1 MSDAY
6 LIGLDLG
13 TTNCKA
19 LFFEAAGRIAHV
31 SSRRMPVR
39 HLDGGQAEYDPKA
52 VWETAVAVLREAA
65 AAAPASGAVRA
76 IAVTSVGEAGVPCG
90 EDAAPLY
97 PAIAWFDPR
106 SAPQAA
112 ALEARMGGDALHEIT
127 GLLGLPIYTVHKLAW
142 LRDNEPE
149 VFRRIR
155 RWYFVADFAVGRL
168 SGEWATDA
176 SLACRSRM
184 FDIRS
189 RRWSPEILDAVG
201 ISPSI
206 LPPVVSSGSLVGRL
220 RPDVARDLALSPEV
234 EVAVGGHDHICASLA
249 SGVTEPGDVLDSMG
263 TAEAM
268 LAAAAAPP
276 PPAVTSAAGFAVGC
290 HVIAGRFYL
299 LGGNPMSGGAVEW
312 VANLTSVPL
321 SRLMEEAAQVSAGA
335 EGLCFLPHLRG
346 SLSPVVDRFSMGAF
360 LGVRDIHGPA
370 HFARAVLEG
379 LACEAKANVDTLERI
394 VGRAGVMRVTGGG
407 VRNTLWLAIKAAVLN
422 RPLEILAT
430 TESAALGAA
439 LLAGIGAGVFTD
451 AAAAMRA
458 GVRVGSRVEP
468 DPALVPAM
476 ALREHFHKGLYSAV
490 APIHHQLYGA
500 TRRTVQGMAGP

>member
-1 MSDAY
+1 MSDTC

-19 LFFEAAGRIAHV
+19 LLFEAGGRIAHV

-39 HLDGGQAEYDPKA
+39 QLDDGQAEYDPNA
-52 VWETAVAVLREAA
+52 VHETAVAVLREAA

-76 IAVTSVGEAGVPCG
+76 IAVTSVGEAGVPCV
-90 EDAAPLY
+90 EDGTPLY

-112 ALEARMGGDALHEIT
+112 ALEARMGVHVLHEIT

-142 LRDNEPE
+142 LRDNEPD
-149 VFRRIR
+149 VFRRVR
-155 RWYFVADFAVGRL
+155 RWYFMADFAVGRL
-168 SGEWATDA
+168 CGAWATDA

-184 FDIRS
+184 FDIR
-189 RRWSPEILDAVG
+189 RRQWSSEILDAVG
-201 ISPSI
+201 IPQSI
-206 LPPVVSSGSLVGRL
+206 LPPIVASGSPVGRL
-220 RPDVARDLALSPEV
+220 RPDVARDLALSPDV
-234 EVAVGGHDHICASLA
+234 EVAVAGHDHVCASLA
-249 SGVTEPGDVLDSMG
+249 SGATEPGDVLDSMG

-268 LAAAAAPP
+268 LAAASAPP
-276 PPAVTSAAGFAVGC
+276 PPAVTSVAGFAVGC
-290 HVIAGRFYL
+290 HVAGGRYYL

-312 VANLTSVPL
+312 IANLTSVPL
-321 SRLMEEAAQVSAGA
+321 ARLTEQAARVTAGA

-346 SLSPVVDRFSMGAF
+346 SLSPIVDRFSMGAF

-379 LACEAKANVDTLERI
+379 LAFEAKANVDALEGI
-394 VGRAGVMRVTGGG
+394 VGRTGLMRVTGGG
-407 VRNTLWLAIKAAVLN
+407 VRNALWLAIKAAILN

-430 TESAALGAA
+430 AESAALGAA
-439 LLAGIGAGVFTD
+439 LLAGIGAGVFADT
-451 AAAAMRA
+451 AAAMRA

-468 DPALVPAM
+468 DPALFPAM
-476 ALREHFHKGLYSAV
+476 AARERIHRGIYPAV
-490 APIHHQLYGA
+490 APIHHQLRCAEHRLG
-500 TRRTVQGMAGP
+500 QGMAGR